1 MQSEK
6 CRMQNAELRC
16 PALPDSIEVV
26 RLRRTRRL
34 LKKDVPRENIFF
46 DPSSPNRVV
55 FWGKRLT
62 FLG

>member
-34 LKKDVPRENIFF
+34 LKKDVP
-46 DPSSPNRVV
+46 P
-55 FWGKRLT
+55 
-62 FLG
+62 